1 LKEALK
7 DFKQVV
13 KVKPKDEDAV
23 KKMKTCEKE
32 IKAEAFIRAIESEGG
47 PVGATLLSQQD
58 LESMVVEASYTGPRL
73 GLKMDDAEP
82 ASEKSSGEVD
92 DSNQFR
98 SSHITMDF
106 VHELIAHF
114 KVQKLLHRK

>member
-1 LKEALK
+1 M
-7 DFKQVV
+7 
-13 KVKPKDEDAV
+13 

-47 PVGATLLSQQD
+47 PVVSLLLSQLD
-58 LESMVVEASYTGPRL
+58 LEGIIVEASYTGPRL
-73 GLKMDDAEP
+73 GPRMDETEQL
-82 ASEKSSGEVD
+82 SEKSGGEAEPD
-92 DSNQFR
+92 CSQFR
-98 SSHITMDF
+98 SSHVTMDF